1 MTSLPVPPTQT
12 RRERGKEAPVGSSAT
27 GNARPAVPHP
37 GGDPNPSHREREED
51 REREQ
56 GEPPGSDQTPDTV
69 GLVAVA
75 RCRGRRLQ
83 SATLVAATRTTC
95 SKARVRALEIRIP
108 PNQL

>member
-1 MTSLPVPPTQT
+1 MEGGAGGV
-12 RRERGKEAPVGSSAT
+12 T
-27 GNARPAVPHP
+27 GDACPAVPHP

-75 RCRGRRLQ
+75 RCQRGV
-83 SATLVAATRTTC
+83 VASGSHANHVFE
-95 SKARVRALEIRIP
+95 S
-108 PNQL
+108 